1 MSQDTPEDVFA
12 TIKPPKPD
20 ELTYGTYLK
29 VEELLQLQDTQ
40 GEPAM
45 HDELLFITIHQ
56 VYELWFKQVLFELA
70 EVEQRLKLGDI
81 YEAHRLMMRV
91 IAIEKL
97 LVQQIHI
104 LETMAPRDFASFRT
118 LLKPASGFQSVQFR
132 EVEFF
137 SGIRDRR
144 VLRGLRLSDEERER
158 LEARITRPS
167 LRTVFFEVLQ
177 RRGWDVAIPPEEGE
191 LEGEDRARTLKAL
204 APMYQNPERH
214 LHLYNLCEAFVE
226 HDQCLLLW
234 RFHHVRVVERL
245 IGTKMGTGGSPGVRY
260 LNATLEKR
268 AFDLLWEVR
277 AQLDDEALFGKPR
290 GLTEG

>member
-1 MSQDTPEDVFA
+1 MTQEQDDVFA
-12 TIKPPKPD
+12 TIQPPEPD
-20 ELTYGTYLK
+20 QLTYGTYLK
-29 VEELLQLQDTQ
+29 VDELLQLQDQQ
-40 GEPAM
+40 GEPPM

-56 VYELWFKQVLFELA
+56 AYELWFKQILFELA
-70 EVEQRLKLGDI
+70 EVEQRLVLGDI

-118 LLKPASGFQSVQFR
+118 LLKPASGFQSIQFR
-132 EVEFF
+132 EVEFTT
-137 SGIRDRR
+137 GIRDRR
-144 VLRGLRLSDEERER
+144 VLRGLRLSDSERER

-167 LRTVFFEVLQ
+167 LRTVFFEALQ
-177 RRGWDVAIPPEEGE
+177 RRGWDVAIPPEEHE
-191 LEGEDRARTLKAL
+191 LEGEDRIKTLQAL
-204 APMYQNPERH
+204 VPMYQNPERH

-260 LNATLEKR
+260 LNSTLEKR
-268 AFDLLWEVR
+268 AFNILWEVR

>member
-1 MSQDTPEDVFA
+1 MTQEQEDVFS
-12 TIKPPKPD
+12 TIRPPEPD
-20 ELTYGTYLK
+20 QLTYGTYLK
-29 VEELLQLQDTQ
+29 VGELLELQETQ

-56 VYELWFKQVLFELA
+56 AYELWFKQVLFELA
-70 EVEQRLKLGDI
+70 EVERRLVLGDI
-81 YEAHRLMMRV
+81 YEAHRLMTRV

-167 LRTVFFEVLQ
+167 LRTVFFEALQ
-177 RRGWDVAIPPEEGE
+177 KRGWDVVIPPEEVE
-191 LEGEDRARTLKAL
+191 LEGDARAQTLKAL
-204 APMYQNPERH
+204 LPMYQNPERH

-226 HDQCLLLW
+226 HDQCILLW

-260 LNATLEKR
+260 LNATLDKR
-268 AFDLLWEVR
+268 AFSILWEVR
-277 AQLDDEALFGKPR
+277 GLLDDEALFGKPR